1 MDWLLRCL
9 ADVLFYMFIFIQG
22 VCNRSQLQVV
32 LECFSFGSALLTV
45 LILTRCWCGCSCWAW
60 WIAVVVQ
67 SWCKF
72 CVTRSGVRSA
82 ARCEGLTV
90 IVIVIVINVLF
101 AAHTHV
107 SMARPSLAHSLV
119 VYPRPVT
126 CRCGVSGD
134 TYHAPA
140 FSTRQSPVSTLVYSP
155 QGAHW
160 HPAASVGCRWFWRA
174 PGLY

>member
-1 MDWLLRCL
+1 MHHHVVTWTFWPRFPMDWLLRCL
-9 ADVLFYMFIFIQG
+9 ADVPFYMFIFIQG

-32 LECFSFGSALLTV
+32 LEWFSFGSALLTV

-90 IVIVIVINVLF
+90 VCNIQECILF
-101 AAHTHV
+101 QTNKQTTHPNLSSPPCSVSRVGELRLRKAAV
-107 SMARPSLAHSLV
+107 PVAR
-119 VYPRPVT
+119 
-126 CRCGVSGD
+126 
-134 TYHAPA
+134 
-140 FSTRQSPVSTLVYSP
+140 
-155 QGAHW
+155 
-160 HPAASVGCRWFWRA
+160 ASA
-174 PGLY
+174 T